1 MDIRNVSLNDLY
13 NLYNDYKQPKQ
24 KQITHINSEDKQ
36 KFIKKI
42 LHILIYPIKINNKFK
57 NTDLKI
63 YKLDFLR
70 TPRIELKN
78 WNVPNGLYLHKIC
91 NMLMQKQLIQELNS
105 FFLKTKGKKFF
116 NNEINLVETYKT
128 GINELTTLF
137 KGNKIITELLNN
149 IITNLFYNLYK
160 PYTKKFIDKN
170 ILNSIKIT
178 LLYYSQKHNI
188 FKGVTHHIDSF
199 KEHQGSISVVT
210 FNSSVLDFNPFIELT
225 ENKPFRIMVP
235 KNYAVTFDGNLR
247 YYYTHGVPFNINYD
261 NNYRYALN
269 IRHPDFKD
277 KLELNN
283 NNCNLNEILEN
294 SVHYDCVSNI
304 PSESISLI

>member
-137 KGNKIITELLNN
+137 KGNKIITELLTN